1 MDRYSMFID
10 RTQYCQGVSS
20 SQLHLYIQCDPSQ
33 NPSKVPCGYQQS
45 DSKVYKEAKDP
56 EQPTQC

>member
-1 MDRYSMFID
+1 MFID

-33 NPSKVPCGYQQS
+33 NPSKVPVDINS